1 MDKLPIQ
8 HLNAE
13 LAHLRG
19 GEKPADPV
27 KLLPFLY
34 YRLFHELRGIRDR
47 IGTKTVGEDAG
58 GLPPDIMARFAKC
71 RGIIQFLMETVDPD
85 AGEISRR
92 LSRINSRVHRRTRA
106 AETEKDGRIID
117 EILPSLETIYD
128 GWVGE

>member
-1 MDKLPIQ
+1 MDKLPMQ

-19 GEKPADPV
+19 GEEPADPV

-34 YRLFHELRGIRDR
+34 YRLFDELRGIRDR
-47 IGTKTVGEDAG
+47 IGTKVVGEEAG
-58 GLPPDIMARFAKC
+58 GLPPDILARFAKC
-71 RGIIQFLMETVDPD
+71 RSIIQFLMETVDPD

-92 LSRINSRVHRRTRA
+92 VSGMNSLIHRRTRA
-106 AETEKDGRIID
+106 AEMEKDGRIID

-128 GWVGE
+128 GWVGD

>member
-19 GEKPADPV
+19 GEEPADPV

-34 YRLFHELRGIRDR
+34 CRLFDELRGIRDR
-47 IGTKTVGEDAG
+47 IGTKAVGEEAG
-58 GLPPDIMARFAKC
+58 GLPPDILARFAKC
-71 RGIIQFLMETVDPD
+71 RNIIQFVTETVDPD

-92 LSRINSRVHRRTRA
+92 LSRMNSLLHRRTRA
-106 AETEKDGRIID
+106 AEMEKDGRIID
-117 EILPSLETIYD
+117 EILPRLETIYD
-128 GWVGE
+128 DWVGD